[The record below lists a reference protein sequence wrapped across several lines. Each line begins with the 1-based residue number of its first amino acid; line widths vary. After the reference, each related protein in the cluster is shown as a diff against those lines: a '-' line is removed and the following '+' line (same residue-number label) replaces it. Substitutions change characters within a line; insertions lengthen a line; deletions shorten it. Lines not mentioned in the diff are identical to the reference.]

1 MFGIS
6 PLGWVHTIG
15 SLPAIPLA
23 AYMFI
28 RYGRIV
34 PDSTAGKVY
43 FYSMLIGALSVFL
56 VAKQPAS
63 NVVAIVTLT
72 ILFIGYGVSKIL
84 KNGWAKYIETTCLTI
99 TTFLLML
106 PTISETLRR
115 VPDGHPLVADMKDPL
130 LIGAQLAIFIVL
142 IVGLSVQIWYLR
154 KQNRRLYK
162 L

>member
-6 PLGWVHTIG
+6 PLGWVHTLG

-34 PDSTAGKVY
+34 PESKAGKVY

-63 NVVAIVTLT
+63 HIAAIVTLVF
-72 ILFIGYGVSKIL
+72 LFVGFFVSKLL
-84 KNGWAKYIETTCLTI
+84 KNSWTEYIETICLTI
-99 TTFLLML
+99 TTFFLML

-115 VPDGHPLVADMKDPL
+115 VPDGHPLVTDMKDPL
-130 LIGAQLAIFIVL
+130 LVGAQLAIFIAL
-142 IVGLSVQIWYLR
+142 IAGLSVQIWYLR
-154 KQNRRLYK
+154 KQRRGLYK